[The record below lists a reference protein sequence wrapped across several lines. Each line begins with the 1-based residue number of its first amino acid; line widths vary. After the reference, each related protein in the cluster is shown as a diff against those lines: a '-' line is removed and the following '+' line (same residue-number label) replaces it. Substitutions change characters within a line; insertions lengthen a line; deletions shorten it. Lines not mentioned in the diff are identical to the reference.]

1 MPWKSQLTRAFSVK
15 TGIIRA
21 VEFADSIASHLCL
34 ATIGDNSSLVI
45 PLFHSIFPDEDSVHS
60 TRYYAQQGVTLGQFR
75 TLLDSL
81 SQAGFQF
88 IRPEDINAGLG
99 DGKFALLTFD
109 DGYANNLAVLP
120 ILHEFKAPAVFFISA
135 KHVETGKAFWWDV
148 LYRETMG
155 VKNSRV
161 RFATASANCKAMRN
175 CEIEEWLKAE
185 FNLRTLSPTCDLDR
199 PMTPEELRRLST
211 NRFAVIGNHTLD
223 HAILTNYSSP
233 EVRVQIGDC
242 QEELRRMTGLVPSC
256 IAYPN
261 GNWSPAIVEI
271 AQALGLDTGVCTLP
285 GRNPLPLEKSGKR
298 KMALRRALLWGDRNV
313 DAQIRYFRSA
323 FSIRNLIAELRSG
336 F

>member
-1 MPWKSQLTRAFSVK
+1 LS
-15 TGIIRA
+15 GIGKFKGAIASA
-21 VEFADSIASHLCL
+21 VELADSIAARVSL
-34 ATIGDNSSLVI
+34 ATVGDNSSLIV
-45 PLFHSIFPDEDSVHS
+45 PFFHGIFPDEQS
-60 TRYYAQQGVTLGQFR
+60 TRSKRYYAQQGVTLEQFR
-75 TLLDSL
+75 ILLRAL
-81 SQAGFQF
+81 SEAGFQF
-88 IRPEDINAGLG
+88 IRPEDLHSDLREGRY
-99 DGKFALLTFD
+99 ALLTFD

-120 ILHEFKAPAVFFISA
+120 TLHEFKAPAVFFISA

-155 VKNSRV
+155 VENSPV
-161 RFATASANCKAMRN
+161 RFATASAKCKTMRN

-185 FNLRTLSPTCDLDR
+185 FKLQALSPTSDVDR

-233 EVRVQIGDC
+233 EVRVQIGEC

-313 DAQIRYFRSA
+313 NAQIRYFRSA

-336 F
+336 I